1 MRAEVEKS
9 PEFTFINLFKNSYT
23 ILGKEGLLFCYI
35 YFVLAATMIVNFLI
49 ALIDESNRIAKSIKK
64 DPDFLEFIIFSIK
77 VKII

>member
-1 MRAEVEKS
+1 
-9 PEFTFINLFKNSYT
+9 
-23 ILGKEGLLFCYI
+23 
-35 YFVLAATMIVNFLI
+35 MIVNFLI